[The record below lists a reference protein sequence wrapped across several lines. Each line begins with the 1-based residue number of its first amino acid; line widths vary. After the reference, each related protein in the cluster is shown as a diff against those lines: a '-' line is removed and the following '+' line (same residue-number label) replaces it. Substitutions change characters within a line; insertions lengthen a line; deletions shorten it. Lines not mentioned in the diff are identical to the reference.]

1 MVQVPKISNFIHGE
15 FAAPVNG
22 LYLDNINPATGQVI
36 GLVPDSDGR
45 DADAAVQS
53 ARQAFSGWS
62 RTTRRWRAD
71 MLLRIAAL
79 IEARAEAFAFAESR
93 DQGKPVSLARS
104 MDIPRAIENFRYFA
118 GAILHDVDA
127 VFQGEAGASKRFC
140 SVASR
145 EPVGVC
151 ALITPWN
158 LPLYLL
164 TWKLAPA
171 LAMGNTV
178 VCKPSE
184 LTSTTAAMLADVLNE
199 AGLPPGVC
207 NIVYGRGA
215 QIGNALVAHEH
226 VALVSFTG
234 GTETGKS
241 IAAAAASTFKKVS
254 LELGGKNPS
263 VVFAD
268 ADLERAVATCT
279 RAAFLN
285 QGEICLAGSRIY
297 VERSIYPEFLARMHQ
312 AVEDIVVGDPEDA
325 RTTMGPV
332 VSASHRE
339 RIAGFVEAALASG
352 ARIMGESSDSA
363 RSIFPK
369 LAAPFAQG
377 CFVSPTVLVD
387 VARGSAIQRQEVFGP
402 VVTVTPFD
410 SESEAVA
417 LANDV
422 DYGLSA
428 VVFTQNIDRAQR
440 VSRAL
445 HAGTVW
451 INTWLARDL
460 RVPFGGVKASG
471 VGREGGRWSL
481 DFYSEYKTIVTAT
494 VTAEALGEL

>member
-1 MVQVPKISNFIHGE
+1 MLQVPKLSNFIHGE
-15 FAAPVNG
+15 CAAPVNG

-36 GLVPDSDGR
+36 GLVPDSDAR
-45 DADAAVQS
+45 DVEAAVES
-53 ARQAFSGWS
+53 ARLAFASWS
-62 RTTRRWRAD
+62 CTSRKMRAD
-71 MLLRIAAL
+71 LLLRIAAL

-104 MDIPRAIENFRYFA
+104 MDVPRAIENFRYFA
-118 GAILHDVDA
+118 GAILHDADA
-127 VFQGEAGASKRFC
+127 LFQGEAGANQRFC
-140 SVASR
+140 SVTSR

-171 LAMGNTV
+171 LVMGNTA

-184 LTSTTAAMLADVLNE
+184 LTSTTAAMLADVLSE

-207 NIVYGRGA
+207 NIVYGRGS
-215 QIGNALVAHEH
+215 QVGHALVAHKD
-226 VALVSFTG
+226 VSLVSFTG

-241 IAAAAASTFKKVS
+241 IAATAATSFKKVS

-268 ADLERAVATCT
+268 ADLDRAVATCT

-297 VERSIYPEFLARMHQ
+297 VERSIYSDFVTKMQ
-312 AVEDIVVGDPEDA
+312 SAVADIVVGDPEDS

-332 VSASHRE
+332 VSAEHRE
-339 RIAGFVEAALASG
+339 KIAGFVAAALAGG
-352 ARIMGESSDSA
+352 ANVLGRCA
-363 RSIFPK
+363 ATRQSIFPQ
-369 LAAPFAQG
+369 LSAPFAHG
-377 CFVSPTVLVD
+377 CFVSPVVLVD
-387 VARGSAIQRQEVFGP
+387 VARASAIQRQEVFGP

-410 SESEAVA
+410 SEAEALT

-428 VVFTQNIDRAQR
+428 VLFTQNIDRAQR

-445 HAGTVW
+445 RAGTVW

-460 RVPFGGVKASG
+460 RVPFGGTKASG

-481 DFYSEYKTIVTAT
+481 DFYSEYKTTVTAT
-494 VTAEALGEL
+494 VNAEILNEV